1 MTDNVVRREIQRRD
15 DPFGIPACFYWTID
29 EVADWVES
37 IGYGKYKENFRSH
50 FINGRK
56 LLTVDA
62 CVLPKMGIT
71 HFGDILE
78 LAKFI
83 RDQLRVR
90 NDVRDFDVYELRQN
104 SISRNHPCGKLRPNF
119 SYQKHMHEVEQIIN
133 ARLTFFRKRSIYYS
147 GWSMADWWDEKLR
160 AEENEMKEKQKRLGE
175 DEDKRMI
182 IGNTQQERLR
192 QAAMREI
199 SFREIIP
206 EWNQKLPIKRVKCP
220 KDLPGLAESCLSER
234 NIGHL
239 NMTPAKFKCPASVA
253 APRPMTRRHKPIERS
268 RPYLPIIL
276 HWKKMDKT
284 TGYPQIK
291 VSAGMFKCGYYT
303 G

>member
-1 MTDNVVRREIQRRD
+1 MTDNVARREIQRRD

-37 IGYGKYKENFRSH
+37 IGYAKYKENFRSH

-71 HFGDILE
+71 HFGDILN
-78 LAKFI
+78 LTKFI

-90 NDVRDFDVYELRQN
+90 NDVRDFDRYELRQY
-104 SISRNHPCGKLRPNF
+104 SISRSHPCGKRRPNV
-119 SYQKHMHEVEQIIN
+119 SYRRHMYEAEPIVD

-160 AEENEMKEKQKRLGE
+160 AKEKELKEKQKRRGD
-175 DEDKRMI
+175 DEDKRVI
-182 IGNTQQERLR
+182 IGNTQQERLLA
-192 QAAMREI
+192 AAMREI
-199 SFREIIP
+199 SFKEVVP
-206 EWNQKLPIKRVKCP
+206 TWKPKLRVKQSKSP
-220 KDLPGLAESCLSER
+220 RDVPVLTENCLSER

-239 NMTPAKFKCPASVA
+239 NMTPAKFQPPASKA
-253 APRPMTRRHKPIERS
+253 ELHKKKPKAEERPK
-268 RPYLPIIL
+268 PYLPIIL
-276 HWKKMDKT
+276 HWKKMDSS
-284 TGYPQIK
+284 TGYPQLK
-291 VSAGMFKCGYYT
+291 VSASMAKCGYYT